1 MNIPTKSFFT
11 KVVGVTF
18 PNANGE
24 SRQNVLHH
32 LQSQINSG
40 HSPAIKLFRDSNN
53 SFDSQAVAVLDQQDQ
68 QIGFLSKSVVKTIA
82 PILDSSLP
90 VSVTIS
96 QITGGHHR
104 QLGMNIKIEY
114 CPLESNLQIQF

>member
-18 PNANGE
+18 PNASGL
-24 SRQNVLHH
+24 SRQDILHN

-40 HSPAIKLFRDSNN
+40 HSPAIKLFRDNN
-53 SFDSQAVAVLDQQDQ
+53 NPFDNQAVAVMDEQDQ

-90 VSVTIS
+90 VTATIS
-96 QITGGHHR
+96 QITGGYHKH
-104 QLGMNIKIEY
+104 LGMNIKIEY
-114 CPLESNLQIQF
+114 CPLESNLQIPF

>member
-18 PNANGE
+18 PNASGL
-24 SRQNVLHH
+24 SRQDILHN

-40 HSPAIKLFRDSNN
+40 HSPSIKLFRDSNN
-53 SFDSQAVAVLDQQDQ
+53 PFDNQAVAVMDEQDQ

-90 VSVTIS
+90 VTATIS
-96 QITGGHHR
+96 QITGVYHKH
-104 QLGMNIKIEY
+104 LGMNIKIEY
-114 CPLESNLQIQF
+114 CPLESNLQIPF